1 MKSALNPSVYGQLI
15 DRYLFNFRVDPEV
28 LQSHLPPIKW
38 LKPRVING
46 YGVVS
51 FCLLRLEGVTL
62 WPLPSQLGF
71 DTISC
76 AYRCAVIND
85 SSTRSEPSVY
95 VLGRN
100 TNLPIASRFGS
111 ILFSGA
117 MKMVRSSIE
126 TLQSHVNIHAG
137 FLDGQPLFSAK
148 ARLPQNGS
156 KSNSKLFGSLESF
169 VDFIKGGESSYTPST
184 RDGKYSRVDL
194 TEDSSY
200 YEVVDAVIEYS
211 WLDRAWPDAELVFDS
226 AFHARGGRYRLKY
239 LGSVSSQQKPGL
251 SVIPSVQ
258 T

>member
-1 MKSALNPSVYGQLI
+1 MKSVLNPSVYGHLI

-28 LQSHLPPIKW
+28 LQSHLPPVGW
-38 LKPRVING
+38 LRPRVING

-62 WPLPSQLGF
+62 WPLPLQLGF

-76 AYRCAVIND
+76 AYRCAVIDKSGTNP
-85 SSTRSEPSVY
+85 EPSVY

-100 TNLPIASRFGS
+100 TNLPIAGRFGS

-117 MKMVRSSIE
+117 MNMIRSSIE
-126 TLQSHVNIHAG
+126 TLQSHVNIRAS
-137 FLDGQPLFSAK
+137 FLEGQELFSAK
-148 ARLPQNGS
+148 ARLQQADI
-156 KSNSKLFGSLESF
+156 KSSSKLFGSLEDF

-184 RDGKYSRVDL
+184 RKDRYSRVDL

-200 YEVVDAVIEYS
+200 YESVDATIDYS
-211 WLDRAWPDAELVFDS
+211 WLDRLWPEAKLVFDS

-239 LGSVSSQQKPGL
+239 LGSVPAHQDIHLLQAPATGC
-251 SVIPSVQ
+251 
-258 T
+258 